1 MRILSEHCKKANRD
15 YDTILKTKLTH
26 IIIADDQKE
35 VERRVNERF
44 GGLEEEARED
54 FAIYGTPKK
63 VLDQILLYEEIGIDY
78 LIVNFDSN
86 REMESIKIFANK
98 IIRKA

>member
-1 MRILSEHCKKANRD
+1 LSEHCKKANRD

-35 VERRVNERF
+35 VESRVNERF
-44 GGLEEEARED
+44 GGLEEARED
-54 FAIYGTPKK
+54 FAIYGTPEK

-78 LIVNFDSN
+78 LIVNFDSK
-86 REMESIKIFANK
+86 REMESLKIFANK
-98 IIRKA
+98 IIRKI

>member
-1 MRILSEHCKKANRD
+1 LSEHCKKANRD

-26 IIIADDQKE
+26 IIIAEDQKE
-35 VERRVNERF
+35 VESRVNERF
-44 GGLEEEARED
+44 GGVEEEARED
-54 FAIYGTPKK
+54 FAVCGTPEK
-63 VLDQILLYEEIGIDY
+63 VLDQIMLYEEIGIDY